1 MTARCPA
8 RIWHIRPINAS
19 VTGIAHP
26 MKTISN
32 LKVGTKISLFAF
44 VLSSVILTSL
54 ILVIGYTTSALVEK
68 RSFDEIAKV
77 EQGVVNMIA
86 IFNQTADSDVSRF
99 SKLLASS
106 FPGEFT
112 LDPARTVPIAG
123 KPVTG
128 AEKRRDRPEPG
139 ILGAGR
145 IHGAYRRDGDDLRQE
160 R

>member
-1 MTARCPA
+1 
-8 RIWHIRPINAS
+8 
-19 VTGIAHP
+19 

-123 KPVTG
+123 KPVPVLKNGATDLNLEFSVLDAFTARTG
-128 AEKRRDRPEPG
+128 VTATIFVKSGEDFV
-139 ILGAGR
+139 R
-145 IHGAYRRDGDDLRQE
+145 IST
-160 R
+160 